1 MNRNAA
7 EKGNGAVRGSTTWA
21 LNMCVDLRKRDAAF
35 GEILDRGCLA
45 FSASPKIL
53 TTEQQRFQERH
64 HISVDPPTYQ

>member
-35 GEILDRGCLA
+35 AEMFGFDDFGRNKQHVQD
-45 FSASPKIL
+45 SAPEAKAMPL
-53 TTEQQRFQERH
+53 RQ
-64 HISVDPPTYQ
+64 P